1 MRAGVVRRA
10 FTSVILGDGLSLM
23 CLEENAPVVLAS
35 SPNSI
40 NTEASAFN
48 SDHRLRFLEYA
59 PVYAPLTPSAD
70 TALLVYNALPTSI
83 QSQRL
88 RDVSYRRQGTVASFE
103 WVYTPRQTRRRFH
116 Y

>member
-48 SDHRLRFLEYA
+48 SDHRLLFLDYA
-59 PVYAPLTPSAD
+59 PVYAPLTRSAD
-70 TALLVYNALPTSI
+70 TAFLVYNALPTSI

-103 WVYTPRQTRRRFH
+103 WLYTPRQTRRRFH